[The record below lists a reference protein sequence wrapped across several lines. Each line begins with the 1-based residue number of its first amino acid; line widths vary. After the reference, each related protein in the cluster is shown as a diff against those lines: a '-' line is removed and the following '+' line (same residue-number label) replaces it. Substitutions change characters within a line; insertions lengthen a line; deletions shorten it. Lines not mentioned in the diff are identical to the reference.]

1 MSTLPT
7 TYDKPAAER
16 TPTDWAD
23 YWAQELNA
31 SKKWMQRFHARSRKI
46 EREYLANPD
55 GAAVDSRSGARFN
68 VFWAN
73 VQVLLSAVYAKLP
86 APEVDR
92 THLDQ
97 ADDVARVAA
106 TILERIFKFELKN
119 LDDSPDHVYREAI
132 KDRFVVGLGQAWPRY
147 EFKSEELTTEAIV
160 DEATGQELAPAVTET
175 VITDEQVP
183 LDYVRWEDY
192 FYSPCRTWEKRRW
205 QARRTYMGKS
215 ECIARFGEIIA
226 GELSYKASPKNTS
239 LDDPFKVSPEPL
251 AEVFEIWDLDTRAV
265 YWFAHGAKTVLDI
278 RSDPLGLTGFFP
290 AKRPLIATHLSNAF
304 LPRADYVMVQDQYD
318 ELNLLSERMRLLT
331 EALKVVGV
339 YDKSAMGVQRMLGQA
354 NMNELIPVDNW
365 AMFAEKGGIK
375 GAVDWLP
382 LDMVV
387 LALEKMTMRKQALMQ
402 EVYEILGLSDIMR
415 GQSVASE
422 TATAQ
427 QLKAQYGSAR
437 LQRVQTEVAEF
448 LTTNTRTRAEII
460 CGHWQPETIIERS
473 QARMLPE
480 ADQPYVDQAI
490 QLLKSGKQFALRLTI
505 SADTVSSPDWN
516 AEKQER
522 IDFLQ
527 ATSQFI
533 TMSMPLVQQNPGSGP
548 FLMQM
553 LQWAATG
560 FRAGKQIEGVL
571 DQAIAALQGQLAQP
585 PKPKEPTAKDKKDEA
600 SAMESA
606 AKAEQIKMENVA
618 MAQAVGFQPPG
629 VQLPPGEGGPGRP
642 PETALPGP
650 GQ

>member
-1 MSTLPT
+1 MSAQNLPNS
-7 TYDKPAAER
+7 YSKAPAER
-16 TPTDWAD
+16 TPSDWAD
-23 YWAQELNA
+23 YWSTELKA
-31 SKKWMQRFHARSRKI
+31 SKKWMQKFHSRSQKI
-46 EREYLANPD
+46 EREYLSNPD
-55 GAAVDSRSGARFN
+55 TMSDDYSGARFN

-97 ADDVARVAA
+97 NDDVARVAA
-106 TILERIFKFELKN
+106 LILERIFKFELKN

-132 KDRFVVGLGQAWPRY
+132 KDRFVTGLGQAWPRY
-147 EFKSEELTTEAIV
+147 EFKETEHTTPAIM
-160 DEATGQELAPAVTET
+160 DEDGMTELAPAVTET
-175 VITDEQVP
+175 VITDEYAP

-205 QARRTYMGKS
+205 QARRTFMGKT
-215 ECIARFGEIIA
+215 ECRERFGDIIA
-226 GELSYKASPKNTS
+226 GDIEYKSVQKSSSP
-239 LDDPFKVSPEPL
+239 DDPFRVSPEPL
-251 AEVFEIWDLDTRAV
+251 AEIFEIWDLETKTV
-265 YWFAHGAKTVLDI
+265 YWFSHGSKAILDM
-278 RSDPLGLTGFFP
+278 RQDPLKLSGFFP
-290 AKRPLIATHLSNAF
+290 AKRPLIATYLSNAF
-304 LPRADYVMVQDQYD
+304 LPRADYSMVQDQYQ
-318 ELNLLSERMRLLT
+318 ELNMLSARMQLLT
-331 EALKVVGV
+331 EALRVVGL
-339 YDKSAMGVQRMLGQA
+339 YDKTAEGVQRMLKQA
-354 NMNELIPVDNW
+354 AMNELIPVDNW

-375 GAVDWLP
+375 GAIDWLP
-382 LDMVV
+382 LDQIVA
-387 LALEKMTMRKQALMQ
+387 ALTQMTMRKQALMQ
-402 EVYEILGLSDIMR
+402 EIYEILGLSDIMR

-437 LQRVQTEVAEF
+437 LQRVQQEVADF
-448 LTTNTRTRAEII
+448 LTANTRTRAEII
-460 CGHWQPETIIERS
+460 CNHWQPETIIERS
-473 QARMLPE
+473 QAYMLPE
-480 ADQPYVDQAI
+480 ADLAFVDQAV
-490 QLLKSGKQFALRLTI
+490 QLLKSGSQFALRLTI

-533 TMSMPLVQQNPGSGP
+533 TMSMPLVQQNPGAGP

-571 DQAIAALQGQLAQP
+571 DQAIAMLQADLAKP
-585 PKPKEPTAKDKKDEA
+585 KLPKPPTAKENKDNA
-600 SAMESA
+600 SAEESA
-606 AKAEQIKMENVA
+606 AKAEQIKMENAA
-618 MAQAVGFQPPG
+618 MAQAFPAPG

-642 PETALPGP
+642 PQTALPGP

>member
-1 MSTLPT
+1 MTVKPT
-7 TYDKPAAER
+7 AYDKAPEAR

-23 YWAQELNA
+23 YWAQELGA
-31 SKKWMQRFHARSRKI
+31 AKKWMQRFHSRSKKI

-55 GAAVDSRSGARFN
+55 GSMTDSNNGARFN

-86 APEVDR
+86 MPEVDR

-97 ADDVARVAA
+97 GDDVARVAA
-106 TILERIFKFELKN
+106 IILERIFKFELKN

-132 KDRFVVGLGQAWPRY
+132 KDRFVTGLGQAWPRY
-147 EFKSEELTTEAIV
+147 EFKSEDLVTEAIV
-160 DEATGQELAPAVTET
+160 DPETGIELAPAVTET

-205 QARRTYMGKS
+205 QARRIYMGKS
-215 ECIARFGEIIA
+215 ECVKRFGEVIS
-226 GELSYKASPKNTS
+226 GELSYKSMPKNTTS
-239 LDDPFKVSPEPL
+239 DDPFRVSPEPQ
-251 AEVFEIWDLDTRAV
+251 AEIFEIWDLDSRAV

-290 AKRPLIATHLSNAF
+290 AKRPLIATYLSNAF
-304 LPRADYVMVQDQYD
+304 LPRADYVMVQDQYE
-318 ELNLLSERMRLLT
+318 ELNMLSERMRLLT
-331 EALKVVGV
+331 DALKVVGV
-339 YDKSAMGVQRMLGQA
+339 YDKTAEGLQRMLQQGA
-354 NMNELIPVDNW
+354 MNQLIPVDNW

-375 GAVDWLP
+375 GAVDWMP
-382 LDMVV
+382 LDAIVN
-387 LALEKMTMRKQALMQ
+387 ALTQMTGRKQALMQ

-437 LQRVQTEVAEF
+437 LQRVQQEVADF

-460 CGHWQPETIIERS
+460 CGHWQAETIIERS
-473 QARMLPE
+473 QARMLPQQDL
-480 ADQPYVDQAI
+480 AFVDQAVAM
-490 QLLKSGKQFALRLTI
+490 LKSGKEFALRLTI
-505 SADTVSSPDWN
+505 TADTVSSPDWN

-533 TMSMPLVQQNPGSGP
+533 TMSMPLVQQNPGAGP

-571 DQAIAALQGQLAQP
+571 DQAIAALQMQLVQP
-585 PKPKEPTAKDKKDEA
+585 PKPKEPTPKDNKDNA
-600 SAMESA
+600 SAAESA
-606 AKAEQIKMENVA
+606 AKAKQIELETAA
-618 MAQAVGFQPPG
+618 MAGTGFAAPG